1 MADPNPS
8 MKSDPTEAT
17 QIVIAAGTVAES
29 GPPDELLASGG
40 MFAQL
45 AAREEL

>member
-1 MADPNPS
+1 MLAAVGLIVL
-8 MKSDPTEAT
+8 TEAT
-17 QIVIAAGTVAES
+17 RIVIAAGTVAES

>member
-1 MADPNPS
+1 MLAAVGLIVL
-8 MKSDPTEAT
+8 TEAT
-17 QIVIAAGTVAES
+17 RIVIAAGTVAES
-29 GPPDELLASGG
+29 GPPDGLLASGG